1 MKAIGSGSDLYS
13 VYVFL
18 LGSKKQTTTKNR
30 KPVKIHNEIV
40 GWKIADSSLWHITLP
55 LLLCP
60 AELYSELPN
69 LLAGSLARFSWITSS
84 FAIVNVWAQCLKQ
97 AQNFIDKHKVFYLF
111 GCFFFSERET
121 VELKEFVFHIWA

>member
-40 GWKIADSSLWHITLP
+40 GWKIADSSL
-55 LLLCP
+55 
-60 AELYSELPN
+60 
-69 LLAGSLARFSWITSS
+69 
-84 FAIVNVWAQCLKQ
+84 
-97 AQNFIDKHKVFYLF
+97 
-111 GCFFFSERET
+111 
-121 VELKEFVFHIWA
+121 